1 MQRLPQQSRTYNSLR
16 NMAATETERVNQGF
30 LPFPVAIARIT
41 KAYGTSGEVAV
52 KLTDYFNEEK
62 PVFIYFDGLPVPFF
76 IDSYTK
82 RGNNGAI
89 VKFSTVNTYKESLS
103 LVGKDI
109 FISADTLDDSQLSE
123 YFSDREK
130 ILSNILDATV
140 LDSKG
145 KTIGCITDY
154 LDYPEN
160 PCIEIKLADG
170 FRSLLSEGDDDSFAE
185 IPFNDGL
192 ILEVDSDTNS
202 IKMDIP
208 QGLIQQRD

>member
-1 MQRLPQQSRTYNSLR
+1 
-16 NMAATETERVNQGF
+16 MAATETERVNQGF
-30 LPFPVAIARIT
+30 LPSPVAIARIT

-123 YFSDREK
+123 YFSDYSVVYETAALKAAGSTAVWAKGDTEPWYLKVDPKGETVTATIQFTR
-130 ILSNILDATV
+130 LSDNKP
-140 LDSKG
+140 DSEVRTYTLAPSKSWTLSIAPQDNNG
-145 KTIGCITDY
+145 SIDIDITIDESTD
-154 LDYPEN
+154 DEEID
-160 PCIEIKLADG
+160 IEVP
-170 FRSLLSEGDDDSFAE
+170 SEW
-185 IPFNDGL
+185 L
-192 ILEVDSDTNS
+192 
-202 IKMDIP
+202 
-208 QGLIQQRD
+208 